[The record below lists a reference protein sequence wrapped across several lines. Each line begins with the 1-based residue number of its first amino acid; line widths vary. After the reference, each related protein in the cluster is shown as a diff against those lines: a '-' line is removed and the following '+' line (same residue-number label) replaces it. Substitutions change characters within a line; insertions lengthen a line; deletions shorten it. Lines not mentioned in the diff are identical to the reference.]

1 MCSRSKNSC
10 GSVAQLVERTTENRE
25 VTGSTPVGATT
36 FRVGQSP
43 IPLAPPGSNYCPD
56 DCTHK
61 LVHHRRC
68 CRGARQKCPIIV
80 ADDEDRENEGDVVVA
95 AELAGQE
102 CIAWIVRYSSGFTY
116 VPPTNE
122 IADRLNLLLTV
133 AISEDPRDTASV
145 GTPRHP

>member
-1 MCSRSKNSC
+1 M
-10 GSVAQLVERTTENRE
+10 
-25 VTGSTPVGATT
+25 
-36 FRVGQSP
+36 
-43 IPLAPPGSNYCPD
+43 
-56 DCTHK
+56 
-61 LVHHRRC
+61 
-68 CRGARQKCPIIV
+68 
-80 ADDEDRENEGDVVVA
+80 VVA